1 MKFVLTISL
10 ISILFSSCSEP
21 NEEILQEEKPEEY
34 ILDEE
39 FNNNSLGWVEE
50 KTTFHNVDIA
60 KGEYFIA
67 SLDSSEKTLR
77 SSSGSLDKSYLL
89 GLPYSYEITSEMEFL
104 GTDLEFAYFGFHL
117 YSATVDYIF
126 CLYNDKE
133 LIIREHDYNLDTST
147 TIVQG
152 NYDGIMD
159 ESITFKLEVE
169 GNDFQFYLN
178 DQKMGGG
185 NYKCQSWNDLRLY
198 TSKQSKISI
207 KNLKI
212 KEK

>member
-1 MKFVLTISL
+1 
-10 ISILFSSCSEP
+10 
-21 NEEILQEEKPEEY
+21 
-34 ILDEE
+34 
-39 FNNNSLGWVEE
+39 
-50 KTTFHNVDIA
+50 
-60 KGEYFIA
+60 
-67 SLDSSEKTLR
+67 
-77 SSSGSLDKSYLL
+77 
-89 GLPYSYEITSEMEFL
+89 
-104 GTDLEFAYFGFHL
+104 
-117 YSATVDYIF
+117 
-126 CLYNDKE
+126 
-133 LIIREHDYNLDTST
+133 
-147 TIVQG
+147 
-152 NYDGIMD
+152 MD